1 MRLLPLVALFLAVPA
16 HAQTSGALDMGQLT
30 GTLSMD
36 SVTRS
41 EEARAGGGRSPPAP
55 AISPATRERMKAA
68 CRRMRGRGDAGT
80 GLADYRRFDA
90 MCLRYG
96 Y

>member
-1 MRLLPLVALFLAVPA
+1 MRIALLIALFAAIPA

-41 EEARAGGGRSPPAP
+41 ERARADARRSSSAP
-55 AISPATRERMKAA
+55 AISPATRERLKST

-80 GLADYRRFDA
+80 GLADYRKFDA

>member
-1 MRLLPLVALFLAVPA
+1 MRLVMLAVVVAATPVQ
-16 HAQTSGALDMGQLT
+16 AQTTGALDMGQLT

-36 SVTRS
+36 AVTQA
-41 EEARAGGGRSPPAP
+41 EARRAKGGRPFGAP
-55 AISPATRERMKAA
+55 AINPATRARLQAS
-68 CRRMRGRGDAGT
+68 CRQMRRRGDAGT

-90 MCLRYG
+90 MCRRYG